1 MSKSFLFIILVSILN
16 SCNSNQSSSSKRDQN
31 TANESKVLANELKK
45 EDVRPEVELTLMKMT
60 DALKAKD
67 QKLYLKNIPDEFR
80 FKRNGL
86 NLNKEEFQK
95 FLSMEWDNI
104 IKSNFYEMSFSKF
117 ELKNS
122 QAITKISSR
131 WERQVKSPQGK
142 TQIWFSTFEEFTTW
156 QQYGQ
161 EWKPIEMNSNELSR
175 VVDGVQ
181 VK

>member
-1 MSKSFLFIILVSILN
+1 MPKYLFYLILVSILN
-16 SCNSNQSSSSKRDQN
+16 SCNSNQSTIKQDQN
-31 TANESKVLANELKK
+31 GVSDPALVSNNLKK
-45 EDVRPEVELTLMKMT
+45 EDVRPEVELTLLKMT

-95 FLSMEWDNI
+95 FLTVEWDNI
-104 IKSNFYEMSFSKF
+104 TKTNFYELSFSKF
-117 ELKNS
+117 ELKNI
-122 QAITKISSR
+122 QAFTKISSR
-131 WERQVKSPQGK
+131 WERLVKSPQGK
-142 TQIWFSTFEEFTTW
+142 VQIWFSTFEEFTTW
-156 QQYGQ
+156 QQFGQ

>member
-31 TANESKVLANELKK
+31 TASESKVLAL
-45 EDVRPEVELTLMKMT
+45 
-60 DALKAKD
+60 ALKAKD

-142 TQIWFSTFEEFTTW
+142 TQIWFSTFEDFTTW